1 MHGRAR
7 KKVRVRAQRGRRAR
21 GAYAPARRPTREQA
35 RAKGRELGVS
45 ARAPP
50 LQLRHR
56 HERAAA
62 RRDASVSSLVKQY
75 LQTLAATE
83 VPNEKPAPEL
93 DSLLAEIANRHP
105 GFSCSE
111 NLSREALYES
121 RR

>member
-1 MHGRAR
+1 MKNITLALDEETYRKAR
-7 KKVRVRAQRGRRAR
+7 I
-21 GAYAPARRPTREQA
+21 
-35 RAKGRELGVS
+35 
-45 ARAPP
+45 
-50 LQLRHR
+50 
-56 HERAAA
+56 AAA